1 MSLRVDSG
9 EIVPKWEQDK
19 VQEHYTFDMAYGE
32 WFEIYKQQD
41 VTQSTIERVEYY
53 FNKYL
58 LDPELF
64 GGLYFERMTVLDI
77 QRRVNKFIPK
87 YVTSKAILSYAK
99 QIFKYAMASEH
110 IVCEKNYLDL
120 VRMVKPKKATKRAVR
135 YYTET
140 QSRLFEQGLQEKYTE
155 NLVYRMSYTVLLRT
169 GIRIGELLG
178 LQWENL
184 DLKAQSV
191 TLNGRMSRL
200 VSGLPKYEDGLKNGD
215 DERIIELD
223 SVTVSLLRQWKH
235 HQKQQGLINGTGF
248 NERDYIVN
256 VSQNALDVNLRRF
269 NAWYNDNHDEA
280 LPWLNIHGLRHTH
293 ASLLISNGAEMKQVS
308 DRLGHRNMLTTANI
322 YAEVTPKA
330 KREVAELFSKIMEL

>member
-1 MSLRVDSG
+1 
-9 EIVPKWEQDK
+9 
-19 VQEHYTFDMAYGE
+19 MAYGE

-140 QSRLFEQGLQEKYTE
+140 QSRLFEQGL
-155 NLVYRMSYTVLLRT
+155 
-169 GIRIGELLG
+169 
-178 LQWENL
+178 
-184 DLKAQSV
+184 
-191 TLNGRMSRL
+191 
-200 VSGLPKYEDGLKNGD
+200 
-215 DERIIELD
+215 
-223 SVTVSLLRQWKH
+223 
-235 HQKQQGLINGTGF
+235 
-248 NERDYIVN
+248 
-256 VSQNALDVNLRRF
+256 
-269 NAWYNDNHDEA
+269 
-280 LPWLNIHGLRHTH
+280 
-293 ASLLISNGAEMKQVS
+293 
-308 DRLGHRNMLTTANI
+308 
-322 YAEVTPKA
+322 
-330 KREVAELFSKIMEL
+330 